1 MPLVQ
6 AKANLVSRISIT
18 MGIRIITK
26 CGMILYSRFWG
37 YVKSSIYDN
46 LDHLSLPDGFTYV
59 AKHRKK
65 CLRKSGGIVTIFKK
79 SLAHLLEFPDTSS
92 EYVRLLKK

>member
-26 CGMILYSRFWG
+26 CG
-37 YVKSSIYDN
+37 IY
-46 LDHLSLPDGFTYV
+46 
-59 AKHRKK
+59 
-65 CLRKSGGIVTIFKK
+65 
-79 SLAHLLEFPDTSS
+79 LLEFPETSS
-92 EYVRLLKK
+92 EYVQWVKIDSSIFGTDKNVQLGSIYIPAENTKYSCLNLFINII